1 MRFSERIAFC
11 YLLSN
16 LTNILSV
23 SNLLQNVLTAQQ
35 TLLPIRVDNKNSR
48 NILIFVFFQILTM
61 FPIARIIETTSP
73 TVRQERT
80 PFSPMGNPLCCAST
94 VPKAPVYSAARFR
107 PTQFCCMGSTFA
119 RPAARRWG
127 NKASIKSKA
136 GHPRWMLCLFFVSVL
151 LAGEPCL
158 PLHFLWG
165 NGFILPFSAR
175 AWIPRRF

>member
-11 YLLSN
+11 YLLSS

-61 FPIARIIETTSP
+61 FPIARIIETASP

-80 PFSPMGNPLCCAST
+80 S
-94 VPKAPVYSAARFR
+94 
-107 PTQFCCMGSTFA
+107 
-119 RPAARRWG
+119 
-127 NKASIKSKA
+127 
-136 GHPRWMLCLFFVSVL
+136 FFGICYV
-151 LAGEPCL
+151 ET
-158 PLHFLWG
+158 
-165 NGFILPFSAR
+165 
-175 AWIPRRF
+175 

>member
-1 MRFSERIAFC
+1 MRFLDRIAFC

-80 PFSPMGNPLCCAST
+80 PFFGICYVET
-94 VPKAPVYSAARFR
+94 
-107 PTQFCCMGSTFA
+107 
-119 RPAARRWG
+119 
-127 NKASIKSKA
+127 
-136 GHPRWMLCLFFVSVL
+136 
-151 LAGEPCL
+151 
-158 PLHFLWG
+158 
-165 NGFILPFSAR
+165 
-175 AWIPRRF
+175 

>member
-16 LTNILSV
+16 LTNVLSA
-23 SNLLQNVLTAQQ
+23 SNLLQNVLTVQQ

-80 PFSPMGNPLCCAST
+80 S
-94 VPKAPVYSAARFR
+94 
-107 PTQFCCMGSTFA
+107 
-119 RPAARRWG
+119 
-127 NKASIKSKA
+127 
-136 GHPRWMLCLFFVSVL
+136 FFGICYV
-151 LAGEPCL
+151 ET
-158 PLHFLWG
+158 
-165 NGFILPFSAR
+165 
-175 AWIPRRF
+175 

>member
-61 FPIARIIETTSP
+61 FPIAHIIETTSP

-80 PFSPMGNPLCCAST
+80 PFFGICYVET
-94 VPKAPVYSAARFR
+94 
-107 PTQFCCMGSTFA
+107 
-119 RPAARRWG
+119 
-127 NKASIKSKA
+127 
-136 GHPRWMLCLFFVSVL
+136 
-151 LAGEPCL
+151 
-158 PLHFLWG
+158 
-165 NGFILPFSAR
+165 
-175 AWIPRRF
+175 